1 MLQLGCLITEH
12 LFSIWIN
19 WFYIVLTKSLCQTLG
34 SLDLRRKE
42 CRAKEIPLHWG
53 GWYLAVLATVRQAY
67 GKCHNIYGEQQWNSY
82 VLTLKPAGDISLM
95 LPSKEENGALIM
107 DLHGGN
113 VRPRPNSRIFG
124 LLLYSVQLLYV
135 EDDLSKLCKVEVK
148 V

>member
-1 MLQLGCLITEH
+1 
-12 LFSIWIN
+12 
-19 WFYIVLTKSLCQTLG
+19 VLS
-34 SLDLRRKE
+34 
-42 CRAKEIPLHWG
+42 
-53 GWYLAVLATVRQAY
+53 
-67 GKCHNIYGEQQWNSY
+67 
-82 VLTLKPAGDISLM
+82 LKPAGDISLM

-107 DLHGGN
+107 DLRGGN